1 MARVTVEDCV
11 QVVPNRYELVL
22 LAAQRARDV
31 ASGSAITV
39 DRDNDKNPVVA
50 LREIAEQSI
59 NLEDVR
65 RHIVHG
71 VNRMGDLNAEDDLLL
86 ALAGQGLEGEQT
98 NATAVAIEE
107 VVFDGGAAI
116 EAGLAA
122 AEADMGDDFDAMSG
136 DDLELDGGADVGFEG
151 GEGELGQE

>member
-22 LAAQRARDV
+22 LAAQRARDI
-31 ASGSAITV
+31 ASGSGITI

-50 LREIAEQSI
+50 LREIAGQTI
-59 NLEDVR
+59 NLTEVR
-65 RHIVHG
+65 GHIVHG

-86 ALAGQGLEGEQT
+86 ALAGQGVDDTALN

-122 AEADMGDDFDAMSG
+122 AEA
-136 DDLELDGGADVGFEG
+136 ELAADGADLPRE
-151 GEGELGQE
+151 